1 METMRNIEFIEKSS
15 LFHSYKKILYF
26 RDFDLKSD
34 VKIFFYIHFCRARRA
49 LSNHIKYFRKKNF
62 TPLLNYAHLT
72 SISCFN
78 EISLTFHSRD
88 HRVTK

>member
-72 SISCFN
+72 KIELVTFCNNSSIELYVRS
-78 EISLTFHSRD
+78 
-88 HRVTK
+88 

>member
-1 METMRNIEFIEKSS
+1 MRNIEFIEKSS

-72 SISCFN
+72 IVLILLS
-78 EISLTFHSRD
+78 EEVSRRD
-88 HRVTK
+88 TKRHNL